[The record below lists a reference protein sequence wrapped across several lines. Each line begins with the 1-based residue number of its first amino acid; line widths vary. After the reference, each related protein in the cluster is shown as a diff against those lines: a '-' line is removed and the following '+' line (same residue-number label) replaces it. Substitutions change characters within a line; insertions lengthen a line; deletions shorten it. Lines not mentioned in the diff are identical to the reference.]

1 MLAFTVRVLDIWKQG
16 FSAVVD
22 WTLLASLPR
31 RPIGPFTSPL
41 AVWQYLEARYVYT
54 GDPWDGRIDLVLNPY
69 KLQGMLEKGKEYAKR
84 LPVDC
89 DDVAA
94 WAFKALK
101 TIPGCTAQMFAI
113 YDPYPS
119 KWAHCICVY
128 ELNGK
133 FGAIDTNGHREL
145 ANLQSATILN
155 EWDRIYKVTYTVI
168 NEVHIPF

>member
-1 MLAFTVRVLDIWKQG
+1 MLTLALAVLDLWKQG

-22 WTLLASLPR
+22 WTFMAALPR
-31 RPIGPFTSPL
+31 KPIGPFANPL
-41 AVWQYLEARYVYT
+41 AAWLYLEARYTYT

-69 KLQGMLEKGKEYAKR
+69 KLQGALERGKEFAKR

-94 WAFKALK
+94 WAYKALL
-101 TIPGCTAQMFAI
+101 TIPGCKAKMYAI
-113 YDPYPS
+113 YDPYPA
-119 KWAHCICVY
+119 KNAHCICVY

-145 ANLQSATILN
+145 SDLSRVTILR
-155 EWDRIYKVTYTVI
+155 EWGRIYSITYTVI